1 MANLTISPTVVKVLQ
16 VIKMGVPV
24 TPSAINSH
32 VGDGDYASK
41 HVWYLRKLGFEFTI
55 QKDKRK
61 VVAYTLISEP
71 ANAESIRNTVHGAA
85 RKAAAPKAPKAPKVA
100 KKTATPNQLAKA
112 VARWQSD
119 TNKKDGPSAAP
130 KKVAA
135 KKSVADIKAANLAKL
150 KAAGAKFKAAKPL
163 SDADIL
169 NDAPKA
175 TSFSIDDNWDSI
187 DGLDLSKLI

>member
-16 VIKMGVPV
+16 VIKPGVPV

-41 HVWYLRKLGFEFTI
+41 HVWYLRKLGFVFDI

-71 ANAESIRNTVHGAA
+71 ANAEAIRNTVHGAA
-85 RKAAAPKAPKAPKVA
+85 RKAAKPAAPKTPKAAKTKAPKRQAAKSAP
-100 KKTATPNQLAKA
+100 
-112 VARWQSD
+112 
-119 TNKKDGPSAAP
+119 AP

-150 KAAGAKFKAAKPL
+150 KAVGAKFKAEKPL
-163 SDADIL
+163 SDKDIL
-169 NDAPKA
+169 NDAPAAA
-175 TSFSIDDNWDSI
+175 TFNVDGDWDSI

>member
-1 MANLTISPTVVKVLQ
+1 MAKLTISPTVVKVLQ
-16 VIKMGVPV
+16 VIKVNEPV
-24 TPSAINSH
+24 TPSAINAH

-61 VVAYTLISEP
+61 VVSYTLISEP
-71 ANAESIRNTVHGAA
+71 ANAEQIRTTVHGAA
-85 RKAAAPKAPKAPKVA
+85 RKAAKAAAAPKAPKAPK
-100 KKTATPNQLAKA
+100 KA
-112 VARWQSD
+112 
-119 TNKKDGPSAAP
+119 AAP
-130 KKVAA
+130 TQKKVAA

-150 KAAGAKFKAAKPL
+150 KAVGQKFKAEKVT
-163 SDADIL
+163 DADIL

-175 TSFSIDDNWDSI
+175 TTFSIDDNWDSI

>member
-16 VIKMGVPV
+16 VIKLNTPV
-24 TPSAINSH
+24 TPSEINSH

-61 VVAYTLISEP
+61 VVSYTLISEP

-85 RKAAAPKAPKAPKVA
+85 RRAAKSAAPKTPKVA
-100 KKTATPNQLAKA
+100 KQKIAKKTAAP
-112 VARWQSD
+112 VA
-119 TNKKDGPSAAP
+119 

-135 KKSVADIKAANLAKL
+135 KKSVSDIKAANLAKL
-150 KAAGAKFKAAKPL
+150 KAVGAKFKAAKPL

-175 TSFSIDDNWDSI
+175 TTFSIDDGWDSI
-187 DGLDLSKLI
+187 DGLDLAKIL

>member
-16 VIKMGVPV
+16 VIKLNVPV

-61 VVAYTLISEP
+61 VVTYTLISEP
-71 ANAESIRNTVHGAA
+71 ANAEQIRNTVHGAA
-85 RKAAAPKAPKAPKVA
+85 RKAAKSAAAPKTPKVAKQKVA
-100 KKTATPNQLAKA
+100 KKTA
-112 VARWQSD
+112 
-119 TNKKDGPSAAP
+119 AP
-130 KKVAA
+130 ALKKVAA

-150 KAAGAKFKAAKPL
+150 KAVGAKFKSEKIT
-163 SDADIL
+163 DADIL

-175 TSFSIDDNWDSI
+175 TTFSIDDGWDSI
-187 DGLDLSKLI
+187 DGLDLAKIL

>member
-100 KKTATPNQLAKA
+100 KAPKIAKKTAAPA
-112 VARWQSD
+112 
-119 TNKKDGPSAAP
+119 PS

-150 KAAGAKFKAAKPL
+150 KAVGAKFKAEKPL

-175 TSFSIDDNWDSI
+175 TSFAIDDNWDSI
-187 DGLDLSKLI
+187 DGLDLSKLL